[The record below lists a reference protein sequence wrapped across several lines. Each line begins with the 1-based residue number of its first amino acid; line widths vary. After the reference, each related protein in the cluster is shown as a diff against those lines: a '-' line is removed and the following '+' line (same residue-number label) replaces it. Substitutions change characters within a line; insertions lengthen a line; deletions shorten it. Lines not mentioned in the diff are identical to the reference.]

1 MDNKSNTLTI
11 GDASHTGSG
20 IAGNLKIVLPADEWS
35 KIRVEIYFG
44 AEHELAKDGFIVKF
58 FVDGEFVD
66 YSTNYFGPT
75 TKNADVLPT
84 FGFDQIEV
92 YGMNAPKS
100 SLWLDNILFDATPD
114 AFFAE

>member
-11 GDASHTGSG
+11 GDCSHTSKG
-20 IAGNLKIVLPADEWS
+20 IVGELKIVLPADEWS

-44 AEHELAKDGFIVKF
+44 AEHELSNNGFVVKF
-58 FVDGEFVD
+58 FVNKEFFG
-66 YSTNYFGPT
+66 YSNNYFGPT
-75 TKNADVLPT
+75 TANDNVDPV
-84 FGFDQIEV
+84 FGFEQIEV